1 MDRPEKTTQGQ
12 TPADRHAIARQ
23 LTGEL
28 FCIGCGYNLRGLSI
42 RSNCSECGIPVRATI
57 LGIVDPHAE
66 ELAPLIA
73 PRLVA
78 LGLNL
83 WSIGAFLAVFVV
95 WMLWLAQFFPNTP
108 DIDRIV
114 RIVPWFGM
122 GGLAISMLGGAS
134 MIRPHR
140 SIKRL
145 EAIRAAIG
153 VSLYAPLIL
162 VYSELYLGIGLNS
175 GLGISL
181 GNDSIGKSVLRILL
195 FVMTAGIVWALRPAA
210 VGLAIRS
217 VVVRTG
223 RVDRQSL
230 LAVLGAMG
238 IGALGDVVHL
248 ITLALSR
255 GMLHEALSMGSMV
268 LLALGSVLFT
278 LGLANICID
287 TLRLYPV
294 LIRPGVGIGDIFE
307 TNQERNR
314 RVSSP

>member
-1 MDRPEKTTQGQ
+1 
-12 TPADRHAIARQ
+12 
-23 LTGEL
+23 
-28 FCIGCGYNLRGLSI
+28 
-42 RSNCSECGIPVRATI
+42 
-57 LGIVDPHAE
+57 
-66 ELAPLIA
+66 
-73 PRLVA
+73 
-78 LGLNL
+78 
-83 WSIGAFLAVFVV
+83 
-95 WMLWLAQFFPNTP
+95 
-108 DIDRIV
+108 
-114 RIVPWFGM
+114 
-122 GGLAISMLGGAS
+122 